1 MIPFCNRFLTRK
13 RGSVWFRNLTWKRPG
28 RSGRSAIV
36 LTSCCVAVK
45 PRRLRGRDDDRI
57 GAPTASQTAGPF
69 LHLGLTDNHSVA
81 CVAGKGVKGERVWLT
96 FRVLDG
102 DGVPVPDAMVELW
115 QADSEGEYVSH
126 EATFGGFGRLATS
139 EDGSCTFETIKPGR
153 VPGPGNQDPGT
164 HINVSVFSRGLLK
177 RLSTRVYFAGESANT
192 EDPIWRWCR
201 KFVGRPC
208 WAQPDPD
215 RVGGWIFEVRM
226 RGENETV
233 FFDV

>member
-1 MIPFCNRFLTRK
+1 MTMDGI
-13 RGSVWFRNLTWKRPG
+13 
-28 RSGRSAIV
+28 
-36 LTSCCVAVK
+36 
-45 PRRLRGRDDDRI
+45 
-57 GAPTASQTAGPF
+57 PTASQTAGPF

-81 CVAGKGVKGERVWLT
+81 CVAGKGAEGEPVRLT

-126 EATFGGFGRLATS
+126 EATFRGFGRLATS

-153 VPGPGNQDPGT
+153 VPGPGDRLQAS
-164 HINVSVFSRGLLK
+164 HINLSVFSRGLLK
-177 RLSTRVYFAGESANT
+177 RLSTRVYFSGEAANA
-192 EDPIWRWCR
+192 EDPILALVPETRR
-201 KFVGRPC
+201 ETLFAR
-208 WAQPDPD
+208 PDPA
-215 RVGGWIFEVRM
+215 RVGAWIFEVRM